1 MKNILNNWAKIATTF
16 FQSIAQKTI
25 NNFLIVSY
33 LSLFSQRQKA
43 LFIFIRLLLICFLL
57 PTFLLAQTP
66 VKEGTVRYLVTQSW
80 VKKMNALTY
89 LSTQRKE
96 KIAYTNGNNSE
107 WKYYT
112 VLHFNTTESKYE
124 NSEESAERDDENTYA
139 WRKETYFLK
148 RNTETQKQF
157 DAFTM
162 LGKNYVVEDT
172 LAGMNWK
179 ILNDIKEVAG
189 HVCMKAYIEPTI
201 RKHKI
206 TAWFAMDIPISHGP
220 EGFYGL
226 PGLILELDYN
236 DGAMVVSADK
246 IDVKKLTT
254 ELQTPAKLKGKKVNQ
269 TFINTATIKHIKEKT
284 EAEDP
289 WFWGISY

>member
-1 MKNILNNWAKIATTF
+1 MKNILF
-16 FQSIAQKTI
+16 
-25 NNFLIVSY
+25 
-33 LSLFSQRQKA
+33 
-43 LFIFIRLLLICFLL
+43 ICFFFPITL
-57 PTFLLAQTP
+57 FAQTP
-66 VKEGTVRYLVTQSW
+66 VTEGTVRYLVSQSW

-89 LSTQRKE
+89 LSQQRKD
-96 KIAYTNGNNSE
+96 KIAYTNSNDE

-112 VLHFNTTESKYE
+112 VLHFNSVESKYE
-124 NSEESAERDDENTYA
+124 NSEEQAERDDANTYA

-148 RNTETQKQF
+148 KNIQTQKQF

-172 LAGMNWK
+172 LVGMNWK

-189 HVCMKAYIEPTI
+189 HVCMKAYIEPSI

-206 TAWFAMDIPISHGP
+206 TAWFAMDIPLSHGP
-220 EGFYGL
+220 EGYYGL

-269 TFINTATIKHIKEKT
+269 TFINNMVIKHIKEKT